1 MLGHYERVLVI
12 GAHPDD
18 EDTELLTVLIRGM
31 GAEAAYLALNRGEG
45 GQNLIG
51 SELGE
56 TLGLLRTEELLS
68 ARKLDGAQQFFT
80 RAYDFGFSK
89 TLDDTWAHWPRDSI
103 LKDVV
108 RIVRRFRPQIIV
120 SIFSGTPRDG
130 HGQHQAA
137 GWAAQEAYRIAGDPS
152 RFPELATEEGLP
164 AWTPLRLYRDT
175 WFDTA
180 ATTLTL
186 AGGAIDPAVGKSYHQ
201 IAMQGRSRHR
211 SQDMGR
217 LQPIGASPVRLALL
231 KDAAGSA
238 DGGLFSGIDTTLA
251 AMAAAG
257 GDSTHRTEWLALGR
271 ELQGAG
277 ALSSTGLVALRTRFV
292 ALAGGTDRLSPEA
305 RQQLAHLDAA
315 IANLSGIL
323 CDAVVGDERVVPGQ
337 RVRVAATCVGM
348 PVASAELEFRGHP
361 LQAADNAAVTVPD
374 SAALSQPYFLAE
386 PKVGDLYSWRS
397 VPPALRGVA
406 REPPTFAITYG
417 GVTREAAF
425 RFNDQSIG
433 EQRRPV
439 EVVPRLDVKID
450 PDTVLWAAGTNA
462 ARRFHVVVTHFA
474 PDSST
479 GRVRL
484 ELPRGW
490 TPVPPQSFALG
501 RAEESASF
509 DFEVRAPAS
518 LAPGRYVV
526 RAIAEDSRGR
536 RYDTGVFVVD
546 YPHIRARTFTV
557 ASAAQVQVTPLALP
571 RLAHV
576 GYIRGAADRI
586 PEALAGA
593 GLTVELLD
601 AATLARGNLGRY
613 EAIVIGP
620 RAYETDTALVAHNDR
635 LLAYAR
641 DGGLL
646 LVQYQQYQFIQGGFA
661 PFPLTIATP
670 HDRVT
675 DENAAVR
682 LLAPNDPA
690 FRAPNVI
697 GERDWQGWIQER
709 GLYFAHTWDDAYRP
723 LLESHDPGEGEQK
736 GGLLVARL
744 GRGTYVYTGLAF
756 FRELPAGVPGA
767 YRLFANLLGL
777 AQAPH
782 P

>member
-1 MLGHYERVLVI
+1 MLGHYQRVLVI

-18 EDTELLTVLIRGM
+18 EDTELLTVLVRGL

-89 TLDDTWAHWPRDSI
+89 TLEDTWAHWPRDSI

-108 RIVRRFRPQIIV
+108 RIVRRFRPQVIV

-137 GWAAQEAYRIAGDPS
+137 GWAAQEAYRVAGDGT
-152 RFPELATEEGLP
+152 RFSELATEEGLAP
-164 AWTPLRLYRDT
+164 WTPQRLYRST
-175 WFDTA
+175 WFDTT
-180 ATTLTL
+180 ATTLML
-186 AGGAIDPAVGKSYHQ
+186 SGGALDPAVGKSYHQ

-217 LQPIGASPVRLALL
+217 LQQIGPSPVRLALWQ
-231 KDAAGSA
+231 DRAG
-238 DGGLFSGIDTTLA
+238 GGAGNQLFTGIDTTLA
-251 AMAAAG
+251 ALAAAAG
-257 GDSTHRTEWLALGR
+257 DSSHRAEWLALGR
-271 ELQGAG
+271 ELQGADTLTLP
-277 ALSSTGLVALRTRFV
+277 ALRQLRERFASMPLVARAREAGEQLR
-292 ALAGGTDRLSPEA
+292 
-305 RQQLAHLDAA
+305 HLDNA
-315 IANLSGIL
+315 IANRAGEL
-323 CDAVVGDERVVPGQ
+323 CDAVAGAERVVPGQ
-337 RVRVAATCVGM
+337 RVRVAVTCVGM
-348 PVASAELEFRGHP
+348 PASSARLLFRDRPIQPGDDGF
-361 LQAADNAAVTVPD
+361 LVIPD
-374 SAALSQPYFLAE
+374 SVALSRPYFLAE
-386 PKVGDLYSWRS
+386 PRVGDLYNWRG
-397 VPPALRGVA
+397 VAPELRGVA
-406 REPPTFAITYG
+406 REPPTLAVTYA

-425 RFNDQSIG
+425 RFNDQSVG

-439 EVVPRLDVKID
+439 TVVPRLDVKID
-450 PDTVLWAAGTNA
+450 PDTVVWAAGA
-462 ARRFHVVVTHFA
+462 ATPKRFRVVVTHFGTFPTA
-474 PDSST
+474 

-484 ELPRGW
+484 QVPAGW
-490 TPVPPQSFALG
+490 TEPPPQSFNLAAAEASAAFEFAVAPPRTVPSGPLQI
-501 RAEESASF
+501 RA
-509 DFEVRAPAS
+509 V
-518 LAPGRYVV
+518 
-526 RAIAEDSRGR
+526 AEDAEGR
-536 RYDTGVFVVD
+536 RYETGVYTID
-546 YPHIRARTFTV
+546 YSHIRSRTYTT
-557 ASAAQVQVTPLALP
+557 ASAAQVHVAPLALP

-601 AATLARGNLGRY
+601 AATLARGDLARY
-613 EAIVIGP
+613 EAIVVGP

-641 DGGLL
+641 NGGML

-675 DENAAVR
+675 DEKADVR
-682 LLAPNDPA
+682 LLAPDDPA
-690 FRAPNVI
+690 FQRPNLI
-697 GERDWQGWIQER
+697 GPSDWQGWIQER
-709 GLYFAHTWDDAYRP
+709 GLYYAHTWDPAYRP
-723 LLESHDPGEGEQK
+723 LLEAHDPGEGEQK

-767 YRLFANLLGL
+767 YRLFANLLAL
-777 AQAPH
+777 AQAPR

>member
-1 MLGHYERVLVI
+1 MLGHYQRVLVI

-18 EDTELLTVLIRGM
+18 EDTDLLTVLVRGL

-137 GWAAQEAYRIAGDPS
+137 GWAAQEAYRIAGDGA
-152 RFPELATEEGLP
+152 RFPELASEEGLGP
-164 AWTPLRLYRDT
+164 WTPLRLYRST
-175 WFDTA
+175 WFDTT
-180 ATTLTL
+180 ATTLEL
-186 AGGAIDPAVGKSYHQ
+186 NGGALDPAVGKSYHQ

-217 LQPIGASPVRLALL
+217 LQQIGPSPVRLALWQ
-231 KDAAGSA
+231 DRAG
-238 DGGLFSGIDTTLA
+238 GGAGNQLFTGIDTTLA
-251 AMAAAG
+251 ALAAAD
-257 GDSTHRTEWLALGR
+257 GDSSRTAEWMALGR
-271 ELQGAG
+271 ELQRADT
-277 ALSSTGLVALRTRFV
+277 LPLPALRVARDRFA
-292 ALAGGTDRLSPEA
+292 ALAGAAPSRAAKEQLS
-305 RQQLAHLDAA
+305 HLDNA
-315 IANLSGIL
+315 IANRAGVL

-337 RVRVAATCVGM
+337 RVRVATTCVGL
-348 PVASAELEFRGHP
+348 PPAAAGFLFRGHRIH
-361 LQAADNAAVTVPD
+361 ASADGSLVIPD
-374 SAALSQPYFLAE
+374 SATLSRPYFLAE
-386 PKVGDLYSWRS
+386 PRVGDLYSWRG
-397 VPPALRGVA
+397 VPPELRGVA
-406 REPPTFAITYG
+406 REPPTLAVTYG

-425 RFNDQSIG
+425 RFNDQSVG

-439 EVVPRLDVKID
+439 TIVPRLGVKID
-450 PDTVLWAAGTNA
+450 PDTVMWVAGSVTPK
-462 ARRFHVVVTHFA
+462 RFRVVVTHFG
-474 PDSST
+474 PDSAV

-484 ELPRGW
+484 QVPAGW
-490 TPVPPQSFALG
+490 TEPAPQAFDLAAPDASVSIEFAVTPPRTVAAGPLQ
-501 RAEESASF
+501 
-509 DFEVRAPAS
+509 VRA
-518 LAPGRYVV
+518 V
-526 RAIAEDSRGR
+526 AEDANGR
-536 RYDTGVFVVD
+536 RYETGV
-546 YPHIRARTFTV
+546 YTIAYSHIRSRSYTAP
-557 ASAAQVQVTPLALP
+557 SAAQVHVAPLALP
-571 RLAHV
+571 KLAHV

-586 PEALAGA
+586 PEALAAA
-593 GLTVELLD
+593 GLAVELLD
-601 AATLARGNLGRY
+601 AAALARGDLARY
-613 EAIVIGP
+613 QAIVIGP

-641 DGGLL
+641 NGGML
-646 LVQYQQYQFIQGGFA
+646 LVQYQQYQFIRGGFA

-675 DENAAVR
+675 DEKADVR
-682 LLAPNDPA
+682 LLAPNDAA
-690 FRAPNVI
+690 FQRPNVI
-697 GERDWQGWIQER
+697 GPTDWQGWIQER
-709 GLYFAHTWDDAYRP
+709 GLYYAHTWDDAYRP
-723 LLESHDPGEGEQK
+723 LLEAHDPGEGEQK

-767 YRLFANLLGL
+767 YRLFANLLAL
-777 AQAPH
+777 AQAPR